1 MADDGSALFIAV
13 LVFLVVL
20 VAVHMAIRLR
30 LAHRHERR
38 RGRPGSD
45 HFLGEFYYRPSC
57 DSCNNGVSSCGHC
70 RITSG
75 RMPAIETAGGFG
87 CGGGCGRLGV
97 PP

>member
-20 VAVHMAIRLR
+20 VAVHIAIRLR

-38 RGRPGSD
+38 RRAD

-57 DSCNNGVSSCGHC
+57 GSCYNGVSSCGHC

-87 CGGGCGRLGV
+87 CDGGCGRLGV